1 MTEIIDVHSHLL
13 NFKFIPDSFFRTRTP
28 FREKL
33 LRRWFFKP
41 LYYIIAALPWRRYT
55 RLPEYQRIMN
65 QDILEVAK
73 IMIDEMD
80 VAGIQL
86 TTPLM
91 MDLKAA
97 SFGEMAETP
106 YAVQVIWLSEIARLY
121 PGRIMPFIMFDPR
134 REGAAGLVNR
144 ALDELGFLGVKMYPP
159 LGYHPDLKS
168 IINNSDINAQLE
180 EVYEYCNAQQVPIT
194 AHCSWGGAYG
204 SAIMRHRESFPLFT
218 SPNQWKQVVDSFP
231 GLRLSLGHFGGHW
244 LEPERSWRRKAIRLM
259 EDHPNVFADLSY
271 HHEGL
276 EKHTRRAYVA
286 ILKDEV
292 LANKKI
298 RDRVM
303 FGTDWPM
310 GRHTWTMKEYTD
322 LYLHTY
328 RDLEE
333 PDIQALV
340 HDNPMRFLFAGKLP
354 QRLRT
359 FYGDRLDDIPPDEK
373 PRWLREVLGETHG

>member
-33 LRRWFFKP
+33 LRHWFFKP
-41 LYYIIAALPWRRYT
+41 LYYIIAALPWRRYK
-55 RLPEYQRIMN
+55 RLPEYQWIMN
-65 QDILEVAK
+65 RDILKVAD
-73 IMIDEMD
+73 IMIEEMD

-106 YAVQVIWLSEIARLY
+106 YAVQVTWLSEIALMY

-134 REGAAGLVNR
+134 RQGAAGLVIR

-159 LGYHPDLKS
+159 LGYHPDPES
-168 IINNSDINAQLE
+168 IINNSNANAQLE
-180 EVYEYCNAQQVPIT
+180 EVYEYCNTQKVPIT
-194 AHCSWGGAYG
+194 AHCSWGGTYG
-204 SAIMRHRESFPLFT
+204 SAIMRHLESFPLFT
-218 SPNQWKQVVDSFP
+218 SPIQWKRVVDSFP

-244 LEPERSWRRKAIRLM
+244 LEMERSWRGEAIRLM
-259 EDHPNVFADLSY
+259 EDHTNVFADLSY

-276 EKHTRRAYVA
+276 EKHTRRAYVT

-322 LYLHTY
+322 LCLHAY

-354 QRLRT
+354 QRLRD
-359 FYGDRLDDIPPDEK
+359 FYGERLDAMPH
-373 PRWLREVLGETHG
+373 WLREALGAGQG

>member
-13 NFKFIPDSFFRTRTP
+13 NFKFIPDSFFRTRAP

-80 VAGIQL
+80 TAGIQL
-86 TTPLM
+86 AIPLM
-91 MDLKAA
+91 MDLKVA

-106 YAVQVIWLSEIARLY
+106 YAVQVIWLSEIALKY
-121 PGRIMPFIMFDPR
+121 PARIMPFIMFDPR
-134 REGAAGLVNR
+134 REGAADLVKR

-159 LGYHPDLKS
+159 LGYHPDPES
-168 IINNSDINAQLE
+168 IINNSDANAQLE
-180 EVYEYCNAQQVPIT
+180 EVYKYCSEQQVPIT

-204 SAIMRHRESFPLFT
+204 SAIMRHLESFPLFT
-218 SPNQWKQVVDSFP
+218 SPNQWKRVVDKFP

-244 LEPERSWRRKAIRLM
+244 LEPERSWLGEAIKLM
-259 EDHPNVFADLSY
+259 EDHPNVFADVSY

-276 EKHTRRAYVA
+276 EGHTGRAYAA
-286 ILKDEV
+286 ILRDEV
-292 LANKKI
+292 MANEKI

-310 GRHTWTMKEYTD
+310 GRHTWTMKEYVD
-322 LYLHTY
+322 LFLHKY
-328 RDLEE
+328 QDLEE
-333 PDIQALV
+333 PDIEALV
-340 HDNPMRFLFAGKLP
+340 YANAMRFLFAGNFP
-354 QRLRT
+354 QRLQD
-359 FYGDRLDDIPPDEK
+359 FYGDRFDAITPDEK
-373 PRWLREVLGETHG
+373 PQWLRELLG